1 MTKNSKK
8 IMSIAALVLLLVVT
22 SGVIAFT
29 YSRYTSGATGSVGVT
44 IAAWKVKVNTTDIT
58 ATNTFTLTAGNFANN
73 TYVKDNLIA
82 PGVTAKIPVELDAT
96 GTEVSVDYKIEIS
109 GTITVTPANAKI
121 KLKNGAAVEGTID
134 KDASN
139 KKKTIEV
146 EIVWENNEANN
157 AADTANGTST
167 SLTATIPLKVTA
179 TQKVA

>member
-1 MTKNSKK
+1 MES
-8 IMSIAALVLLLVVT
+8 VT
-22 SGVIAFT
+22 P
-29 YSRYTSGATGSVGVT
+29 YPC
-44 IAAWKVKVNTTDIT
+44 NQ
-58 ATNTFTLTAGNFANN
+58 
-73 TYVKDNLIA
+73 
-82 PGVTAKIPVELDAT
+82 

-109 GTITVTPANAKI
+109 GSITVTPANAKI

>member
-1 MTKNSKK
+1 MKNNKK
-8 IMSIAALVLLLVVT
+8 VTIVALLLLIAVT
-22 SGVIAFT
+22 TGVIALT
-29 YSRYTSGATGSVGVT
+29 YSRYTSEATGNASAQIAKWSIKVGGTPITTANQT
-44 IAAWKVKVNTTDIT
+44 I
-58 ATNTFTLTAGNFANN
+58 TLTEVNFVPNANVAAN
-73 TYVKDNLIA
+73 KIA

-109 GTITVTPANAKI
+109 GTITVTPSNAKI

>member
-1 MTKNSKK
+1 MKNNKK
-8 IMSIAALVLLLVVT
+8 VTIVALLLLIAVT
-22 SGVIAFT
+22 TGVIALT
-29 YSRYTSGATGSVGVT
+29 YSRYTSEATRNPSAQIPKWTNKVGGTPITTAKQT
-44 IAAWKVKVNTTDIT
+44 I
-58 ATNTFTLTAGNFANN
+58 TLTEVNFVQNANVAAN
-73 TYVKDNLIA
+73 KIA

-109 GTITVTPANAKI
+109 GSITVTPANSKI
-121 KLKNGAAVEGTID
+121 SLKNGAAVVGTID